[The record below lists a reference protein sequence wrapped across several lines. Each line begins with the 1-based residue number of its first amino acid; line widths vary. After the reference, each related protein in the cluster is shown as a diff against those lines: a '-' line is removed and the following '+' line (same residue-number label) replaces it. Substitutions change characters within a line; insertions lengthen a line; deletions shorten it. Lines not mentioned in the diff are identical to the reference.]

1 MSAFFD
7 KLLGKDTKF
16 FDLLRSGAVEAKN
29 SAQLLITLHSQLGTP
44 VFEKTM
50 ESLVES
56 RRRHKRINTQVTQ
69 ELCQTFVTPL
79 DREDI
84 EALSTA
90 LYKIQKTDEKIGER
104 LAICP
109 DQFRSDIVGKQ
120 LQMLASASE
129 VVEQMVEALCRKE
142 HGEKIQDAYDK
153 LQNIENDADR
163 LMVGLLKDL
172 YTGSIEA
179 KEVIILKDIYEMLE
193 RAIDRCRDAGKIVF
207 AIALKYS

>member
-16 FDLLRSGAVEAKN
+16 FDLLRSGAIESKN
-29 SAQLLITLHSQLGTP
+29 SAQLLITLHSQLGTSA
-44 VFEKTM
+44 FDKTM
-50 ESLVES
+50 ESLGES
-56 RRRHKRINTQVTQ
+56 RRRHKRIHTQCTQ

-79 DREDI
+79 EREDI

-104 LAICP
+104 LSICP

-120 LQMLASASE
+120 LQMLASASD
-129 VVEQMVEALCRKE
+129 VVAGMVESLCRKE
-142 HGEKIQDAYDK
+142 HGENMQDAYEK
-153 LQNIENDADR
+153 LQNIENDADK
-163 LMVGLLKDL
+163 LMVGLLKEL
-172 YTGSIEA
+172 YSGSIEA

-193 RAIDRCRDAGKIVF
+193 RAIDRCRDAGKVVF
-207 AIALKYS
+207 SIALKYS